1 MHNITVEML
10 FKKGLDPNELKKSV
24 NLYIN
29 SEMDGFIY
37 ITNYPDTP
45 NLYINSEMDGFIY
58 ITNYPDTPYILDET
72 KKIQFLFIMKT
83 DIDDEEKEDIAQTIK
98 SELKNK
104 FNDKLADGTKFK
116 ESLSEGIDIN
126 SIG

>member
-24 NLYIN
+24 
-29 SEMDGFIY
+29 
-37 ITNYPDTP
+37 

-116 ESLSEGIDIN
+116 ESLSEGIDIQQ
-126 SIG
+126 I

>member
-1 MHNITVEML
+1 MYNITVEML
-10 FKKGLDPNELKKSV
+10 FKKGLDPSELKKSV

-45 NLYINSEMDGFIY
+45 N
-58 ITNYPDTPYILDET
+58 ILDET

-83 DIDDEEKEDIAQTIK
+83 DIEDKQKEDITEIVK

-104 FNDKLADGTKFK
+104 FNDKLADGTEFK
-116 ESLSEGIDIN
+116 ESLSEGIDIKQ
-126 SIG
+126 I